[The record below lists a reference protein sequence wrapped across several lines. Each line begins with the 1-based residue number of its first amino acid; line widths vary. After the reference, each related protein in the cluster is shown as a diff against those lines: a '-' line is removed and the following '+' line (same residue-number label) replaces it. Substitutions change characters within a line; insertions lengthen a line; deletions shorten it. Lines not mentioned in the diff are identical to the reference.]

1 MFDYNYNENAFYNQE
16 AEEIILSAIMYDKQY
31 YLDLLKDED
40 IYTDSY
46 KKILGIMR
54 RLQKKGKPI
63 DMASIMMEVPK
74 ELRAQLNPVVIR
86 ISEAYRKSY
95 KFDAYLEML
104 KECTARR
111 EMRELVFV
119 IQDELQKDQSVV
131 NAKANILERIAN
143 IQVGNQSKD
152 NSIKQIMLDTIQEIE
167 KQEKEKD
174 KPSRYTGIADID
186 RATGGLHNGEVTVLA
201 ARPSVGKTAL
211 GVQIAMHVAQKG
223 GRVAIFSREMT
234 GTQLG
239 KRMVAHEGLVDGQ
252 RIRTGKLRD
261 GDWDKIIEASAK
273 ISRWNMWIDDKSATV
288 AEVRA
293 VCMELKQKHGLDLVL
308 IDYLQLLTPI
318 DRSNSREREVA
329 EMSRGIKVLAL
340 ELDVPIILLSQL
352 NRSVANKRP
361 TLDTLR
367 ESGAIEQDADNVMF
381 LHKPD
386 WSDTMEH
393 DLELRKFIEQ
403 EGKVY
408 MEIILEKQRN
418 GRTGVFSIVYNP
430 PYLRFENIWRGDD
443 IG

>member
-1 MFDYNYNENAFYNQE
+1 MFNYNYNEKAFHNPE
-16 AEEIILSAIMYDKQY
+16 AEEVILSAIMYDKSY

-54 RLQKKGKPI
+54 RLQKKGMPV
-63 DMASIMMEVPK
+63 DMASIMMETPS
-74 ELRAQLNPVVIR
+74 ELRPQLNPVTMR
-86 ISEAYRKSY
+86 IADLYRQSY

-111 EMRELVFV
+111 EMRDLVFV
-119 IQDELQKDQSVV
+119 IQDELQKDQSVI
-131 NAKANILERIAN
+131 NAKANILERLAD
-143 IQVGNQSKD
+143 IQVGNQGKD
-152 NSIKQIMLDTIQEIE
+152 SSIKQIMLDTIQEIE

-211 GVQIAMHVAQKG
+211 GVQIAMHIARKG
-223 GRVAIFSREMT
+223 GKIAVFSREMSRV
-234 GTQLG
+234 QLG

-252 RIRTGKLRD
+252 RIRTGKLKD
-261 GDWDKIIEASAK
+261 GDWDKIIEASAE

-288 AEVRA
+288 AEIRA
-293 VCMELKQKHGLDLVL
+293 TCRELKQKHGLDVTI
-308 IDYLQLLTPI
+308 IDYLQLLTPN
-318 DRSNSREREVA
+318 SNSNNREREVA

-340 ELDVPIILLSQL
+340 ELDMPIILLSQL

>member
-1 MFDYNYNENAFYNQE
+1 VFNYNYNEKAFHNPE
-16 AEEIILSAIMYDKQY
+16 AEEVILSAIMYDKSY

-54 RLQKKGKPI
+54 RLQKKGIPV
-63 DMASIMMEVPK
+63 DMASIMMETPS
-74 ELRAQLNPVVIR
+74 ELRPQLNPVTMR
-86 ISEAYRKSY
+86 IADLYRQSY

-111 EMRELVFV
+111 EMRDLVFV
-119 IQDELQKDQSVV
+119 IQDELQKDQSVI
-131 NAKANILERIAN
+131 NAKANILEQLAD
-143 IQVGNQSKD
+143 IQVGNQGKD
-152 NSIKQIMLDTIQEIE
+152 SSIKQIMLDTILDIE
-167 KQEKEKD
+167 KQSKD
-174 KPSRYTGIADID
+174 KDSPHRYTGISDID

-211 GVQIAMHVAQKG
+211 GVQIAMHIARRG
-223 GRVAIFSREMT
+223 GKLAIFSREMT

-252 RIRTGKLRD
+252 RIRTGNIKD
-261 GDWDKIIEASAK
+261 DDWDKIMEASAE
-273 ISRWNMWIDDKSATV
+273 ISRWHMWVDDRSATV
-288 AEVRA
+288 AEIRA
-293 VCMELKQKHGLDLVL
+293 TCRELKQKHGLDVIV
-308 IDYLQLLTPI
+308 IDYLQLIAPGK
-318 DRSNSREREVA
+318 RSDNREREVA

-340 ELDVPIILLSQL
+340 ELDIPIILLSQL

-361 TLDTLR
+361 TLATLR

-386 WSDTMEH
+386 FADTMEH
-393 DLELRKFIEQ
+393 DLELRKVIEQ

>member
-1 MFDYNYNENAFYNQE
+1 MFNYNYNEKAFHNPE
-16 AEEIILSAIMYDKQY
+16 AEEVILSAIMYDKSY

-40 IYTDSY
+40 IHTDSY
-46 KKILGIMR
+46 KRILGIMR

-63 DMASIMMEVPK
+63 DMASIMMETPS
-74 ELRAQLNPVVIR
+74 ELRPQLNPVTMR
-86 ISEAYRKSY
+86 IADLYRQSY

-111 EMRELVFV
+111 EMRDLVFV
-119 IQDELQKDQSVV
+119 IQDELQKDQSVI
-131 NAKANILERIAN
+131 NAKANILERLAD
-143 IQVGNQSKD
+143 IQVGNQGKD
-152 NSIKQIMLDTIQEIE
+152 SSIKQIMLDTIQEIE

-211 GVQIAMHVAQKG
+211 GIQIAMHIARKG
-223 GRVAIFSREMT
+223 GKIAVFSREMSRV
-234 GTQLG
+234 QLG

-252 RIRTGKLRD
+252 RIRTGKLKD
-261 GDWDKIIEASAK
+261 GDWDKIIEASAE

-288 AEVRA
+288 AEIRA
-293 VCMELKQKHGLDLVL
+293 TCRELKQKHGLDVII
-308 IDYLQLLTPI
+308 IDYLQLLTPNNN
-318 DRSNSREREVA
+318 SNNREREVA

-340 ELDVPIILLSQL
+340 ELDMPIILLSQL

-386 WSDTMEH
+386 FADTMEH
-393 DLELRKFIEQ
+393 DLELRKVIEQ

>member
-54 RLQKKGKPI
+54 RLQKKGMPV
-63 DMASIMMEVPK
+63 DMASIMMETPS
-74 ELRAQLNPVVIR
+74 ELRPQLNPVVIR

-201 ARPSVGKTAL
+201 ARPSVGK
-211 GVQIAMHVAQKG
+211 
-223 GRVAIFSREMT
+223 
-234 GTQLG
+234 QL
-239 KRMVAHEGLVDGQ
+239 
-252 RIRTGKLRD
+252 
-261 GDWDKIIEASAK
+261 
-273 ISRWNMWIDDKSATV
+273 
-288 AEVRA
+288 
-293 VCMELKQKHGLDLVL
+293 
-308 IDYLQLLTPI
+308 
-318 DRSNSREREVA
+318 
-329 EMSRGIKVLAL
+329 
-340 ELDVPIILLSQL
+340 
-352 NRSVANKRP
+352 
-361 TLDTLR
+361 
-367 ESGAIEQDADNVMF
+367 
-381 LHKPD
+381 
-386 WSDTMEH
+386 
-393 DLELRKFIEQ
+393 
-403 EGKVY
+403 
-408 MEIILEKQRN
+408 
-418 GRTGVFSIVYNP
+418 
-430 PYLRFENIWRGDD
+430 
-443 IG
+443 

>member
-63 DMASIMMEVPK
+63 DMASIMMETPS
-74 ELRAQLNPVVIR
+74 ELRPQLNPVTMR
-86 ISEAYRKSY
+86 IADLYRQSY

-119 IQDELQKDQSVV
+119 IQDELQKDQSVI

-211 GVQIAMHVAQKG
+211 GIQIAMHIARKG
-223 GRVAIFSREMT
+223 GKIAVFSREMSRV
-234 GTQLG
+234 QLG

-252 RIRTGKLRD
+252 RIRTGKLKD
-261 GDWDKIIEASAK
+261 GDWDKIIEASTE

-288 AEVRA
+288 AEIRA
-293 VCMELKQKHGLDLVL
+293 TCRELKQKHGLDVII
-308 IDYLQLLTPI
+308 IDYLQLLTPN
-318 DRSNSREREVA
+318 SNSNNREREVA

-340 ELDVPIILLSQL
+340 ELDMPIILLSQL

-386 WSDTMEH
+386 FADTMEH
-393 DLELRKFIEQ
+393 DLELRKVIEQ

>member
-211 GVQIAMHVAQKG
+211 GVQIAMHIAQKG

-261 GDWDKIIEASAK
+261 GDWDKIIEASAE

-308 IDYLQLLTPI
+308 IDYLQLLTPS

>member
-74 ELRAQLNPVVIR
+74 ELRAQLNPVVIK

-211 GVQIAMHVAQKG
+211 GVQIAMHIAQKG

-261 GDWDKIIEASAK
+261 GDWDKIIEASAE

-308 IDYLQLLTPI
+308 IDYLQLLTPS

>member
-261 GDWDKIIEASAK
+261 GDWDKIIEASAE

-308 IDYLQLLTPI
+308 IDYLQLLTPS